1 LFRNDAGIYKCISI
15 NNNNDETIWIAHLY
29 VEDARSNVIFHRVE
43 RKDLPQAPSQPL
55 AINRNENSIELI
67 WTIQSEDIL
76 DYLIEYYEVN
86 LNNKNLEW
94 EYFYTKTKNSQ
105 EIINNLKSDSI
116 YQFQIRARN
125 SFGYGLPSI
134 LSDLIETKINQQL
147 NNQFIHLYHPINIQ
161 ETSITIKWNIL
172 QNNSLIKQYSIY
184 IINKKDH
191 HQRIEKI
198 TNSITTYTINNLRP
212 NTDYSIYLISLVD
225 RIDYSSNKI
234 FVRTLESIPSSSP
247 TNIVV
252 QLISTTSISIQWN
265 SPLDNETNG
274 EILGYKVNCLSS
286 NETNSIRL
294 INISSDAKG
303 LVIKNLIE
311 NMEYC
316 ISITARTRIGY
327 GPYSP
332 PICVTM
338 SKTRNLIKRKFLI
351 FLKF

>member
-1 LFRNDAGIYKCISI
+1 M
-15 NNNNDETIWIAHLY
+15 NNNHDEITWIAHLY
-29 VEDARSNVIFHRVE
+29 VEDARSNAIFNRVE

-55 AINRNENSIELI
+55 AINRNENSIELT
-67 WTIQSEDIL
+67 WNIQSIDIL

-94 EYFYTKTKNSQ
+94 ERFYTKTKNSQ
-105 EIINNLKSDSI
+105 QIINNLKSDSI
-116 YQFQIRARN
+116 YQFQIRSRN
-125 SFGYGLPSI
+125 SYGYGLPSI
-134 LSDLIETKINQQL
+134 LSDLIETNINQQL
-147 NNQFIHLYHPINIQ
+147 NNQFIYLYQPIDIQ

-172 QNNSLIKQYSIY
+172 QNNYLIKQFFIY
-184 IINKKDH
+184 IINKKDNTE
-191 HQRIEKI
+191 RIETI
-198 TNSITTYTINNLRP
+198 TNSITKYTINNLQP
-212 NTDYSIYLISLVD
+212 NTDYSIHLNT
-225 RIDYSSNKI
+225 IDHSSNTI
-234 FVRTLESIPSSSP
+234 FIRTLESIPLSSP
-247 TNIVV
+247 INVIV

-274 EILGYKVNCLSS
+274 QILGYKVNCLSS

-303 LVIKNLIE
+303 LLIKNLIE

-338 SKTRNLIKRKFLI
+338 SKKKINKIQMKFFFVI
-351 FLKF
+351 FFR